1 LKRFLVFKRQKLL
14 QKVNL
19 CDSIKTYYPDKVE
32 IPGNTKKSALSKRKT
47 PLESFE
53 MLVTK
58 YEPMIYKIIHSLH
71 IYKNWEEYYQIGLI
85 GLWEASTRFDPTKG
99 NFMNYAYS
107 IVKGKMQTEMTKSR
121 LHEERNIYAK
131 EEFWEGIEDSNSEM
145 ALEEKLLLSYCETL
159 SKKQLKWLMYTLRS
173 NLTVKEIAEKEG
185 VSISAVKA
193 WRTGAREKM
202 KSRMDIEKSV
212 SARLAAYG
220 LEPS

>member
-1 LKRFLVFKRQKLL
+1 MFKRQKSL

-32 IPGNTKKSALSKRKT
+32 VPGNTKKSALSKRKA

-53 MLVTK
+53 KLATK
-58 YEPMIYKIIHSLH
+58 YEPMIYKIIHSLR
-71 IYKNWEEYYQIGLI
+71 IYKDWEEYYQIGLI

-107 IVKGKMQTEMTKSR
+107 IVKGKMLTEMTKSR

-131 EEFWEGIEDSNSEM
+131 EEFWEYIEDSNSEM
-145 ALEEKLLLSYCETL
+145 TLEENLLLSYCETL
-159 SKKQLKWLMYTLRS
+159 SKKQLKWLLYTLIY
-173 NLTVKEIAEKEG
+173 NLTVREIAEKEG

-193 WRTGAREKM
+193 WRTEAREKM
-202 KSRMDIEKSV
+202 KSRMDIEK
-212 SARLAAYG
+212 RKI
-220 LEPS
+220 